1 MPDVLGLTFDPLAE
15 NPYPFYARARQEEP
29 IMFCPD
35 LNAWIVT
42 RYKDIQ
48 SILLQPATFSS
59 SNTLTSPV
67 TFYPRT
73 LEELIKG
80 YLPVPVVLNTD
91 GPDHVRFRVPLTR
104 AFAPARIKAL
114 EPFVQEVANRLVD
127 AFIDNSRVFLAEQLS
142 EASHDSGVVAR
153 NGRVEIIS
161 QFAYPLAL
169 EVVFSLL
176 GIPRKD
182 IVQTRQWS
190 QDWLM
195 LMSIQLEEERQV
207 EYARGTVD
215 FQQYLVSLIA
225 ERRENPQDDLIS
237 TLLHF
242 SVPDEEPITENE
254 LVILLQGLILAGHES
269 TTNMI
274 GTGLLLLLEHPE
286 HWQWL
291 LEHPEGIPQTVEE
304 ILRFD
309 APIQM
314 FARTTTREVTIDGV
328 TLPEEASLLLIY
340 GSGNRDEEAF
350 PDADKFQPQRTSNR
364 HLAFGHGV
372 HFCVGAALARL
383 EGRIAFEVL
392 ASRLPG
398 LRLVPG
404 QELTHIPTLLFRG
417 YERLEVE
424 W

>member
-1 MPDVLGLTFDPLAE
+1 MSDVLGVAFNPLAE
-15 NPYPFYARARQEEP
+15 NPYPFYTRARQEEP
-29 IMFCPD
+29 IMFCPE

-48 SILLQPATFSS
+48 RILLQPATFSS
-59 SNTLTSPV
+59 CDTLTSPV

-73 LEELIKG
+73 LEELVKG
-80 YLPVPVVLNTD
+80 FLPVPIVLNTD
-91 GPDHVRFRVPLTR
+91 GPDHMRFRVPLTR
-104 AFAPARIKAL
+104 AFAPARIRAI
-114 EPFVQEVANRLVD
+114 EPFVREVANRLVD
-127 AFIDNSRVFLAEQLS
+127 AFID
-142 EASHDSGVVAR
+142 DGYT
-153 NGRVEIIS
+153 EIIS

-176 GIPRKD
+176 GIPRQD
-182 IVQTRQWS
+182 IEQTRQWS
-190 QDWLM
+190 QDWLAI
-195 LMSIQLEEERQV
+195 MSVQLDEERQV
-207 EYARGTVD
+207 ACAQSTVA
-215 FQQYLVSLIA
+215 FQHYLAGLLAQRMRV
-225 ERRENPQDDLIS
+225 PQDDLIS
-237 TLLHF
+237 TLSL
-242 SVPDEEPITENE
+242 SCIPDEEPLTETE

-274 GTGLLLLLEHPE
+274 GTGLWLLLEHPE
-286 HWQWL
+286 HWQKL
-291 LEHPEGIPQTVEE
+291 CEHPENIPQAVEE

-314 FARTTTREVTIDGV
+314 FARTTTREVTMDGV

-340 GSGNRDEEAF
+340 GSGNRDEEIFAH
-350 PDADKFQPQRTSNR
+350 AHEFQPQRASNR

-392 ASRLPG
+392 TSRLPE
-398 LRLVPG
+398 LRLISG
-404 QELTHIPTLLFRG
+404 QTLTHIPTLLFRG
-417 YERLEVE
+417 YERLGVT